1 MLNLNRED
9 FLWYLALD
17 VTANCICEAHCLA
30 LDEFNLNTVH
40 KLSNKEKNLGS
51 ARIQTRAYWMGS
63 KNAATVLYSPPP
75 PLN

>member
-17 VTANCICEAHCLA
+17 VTANWICETHCLA
-30 LDEFNLNTVH
+30 LDGFNLNTVH
-40 KLSNKEKNLGS
+40 KLSNKEKYIGS
-51 ARIQTRAYWMGS
+51 ARIQTRGYWMGS